1 MPKPSRWTAEKRYEI
16 ITKILKGKEPITQI
30 ARKHQVSDAL
40 IHRWRERFYEGGKA
54 ALNFESGPI
63 AVSRSREQ
71 ALEQKVEELEK
82 VIGQQTVEIRFLKK
96 LSAI

>member
-16 ITKILKGKEPITQI
+16 VTEILKGKEPITQI

-40 IHRWRERFYEGGKA
+40 IHRWRDRFYEGGKA
-54 ALNFESGPI
+54 ALNFEGGPI
-63 AVSRSREQ
+63 AASRSRQ
-71 ALEQKVEELEK
+71 QGLEQKVEELEK
-82 VIGQQTVEIRFLKK
+82 VIGQQTVEIRFFKK